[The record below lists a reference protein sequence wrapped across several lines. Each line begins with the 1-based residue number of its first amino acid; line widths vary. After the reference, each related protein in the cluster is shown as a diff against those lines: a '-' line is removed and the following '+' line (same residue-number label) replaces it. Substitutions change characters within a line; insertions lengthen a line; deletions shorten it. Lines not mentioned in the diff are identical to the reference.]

1 VGVVKKP
8 VYLVT
13 PFHYEGVFVKVSKI
27 KTTTKGRSKD
37 NNIMKIIVLP
47 GSVRVLVLD
56 EVDAELVRLV
66 VNVLQL
72 LQDGV
77 ALHAL
82 LVI

>member
-1 VGVVKKP
+1 
-8 VYLVT
+8 
-13 PFHYEGVFVKVSKI
+13 
-27 KTTTKGRSKD
+27 
-37 NNIMKIIVLP
+37 MKRIGLP
-47 GSVRVLVLD
+47 GSVWVLVLD

>member
-1 VGVVKKP
+1 
-8 VYLVT
+8 
-13 PFHYEGVFVKVSKI
+13 
-27 KTTTKGRSKD
+27 
-37 NNIMKIIVLP
+37 MKRIVLP
-47 GSVRVLVLD
+47 GSVGVLVLD

-77 ALHAL
+77 AFHAF